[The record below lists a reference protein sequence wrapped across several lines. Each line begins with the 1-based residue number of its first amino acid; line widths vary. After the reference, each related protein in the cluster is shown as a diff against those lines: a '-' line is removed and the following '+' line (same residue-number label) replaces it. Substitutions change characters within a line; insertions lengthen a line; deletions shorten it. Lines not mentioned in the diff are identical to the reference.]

1 MPTVGGHGAQNLSR
15 SRGVLGRVNVL
26 QSSPTATA
34 STAATNI
41 TLESM
46 GLFLLTG
53 AAVVSLMYL
62 VATRA

>member
-1 MPTVGGHGAQNLSR
+1 
-15 SRGVLGRVNVL
+15 VNVL